1 MAPSRPASNLL
12 LMRVGLLL
20 CLIAAPLL
28 DRQCSRA
35 EGPKPAA
42 PGTPSAEAARQEK
55 PADEGPL
62 RVEVL
67 DRRAKPP
74 IYVVRG
80 GQRGP
85 EKIVFLHGM
94 CGDGLGY
101 AQSFQQTGAKRGTL
115 IAPQADVPCEGGPW
129 AKWSKD
135 IAGLDGR
142 ITAAF
147 RTLGH
152 ADPIT
157 DMIVI
162 GYSQGATRAETLART
177 FPERYTRL
185 VLMGGPYAAKAQ
197 GLEKLRAAVAMAGD
211 RDRLD
216 LMKTSARVLSA
227 ANVPATFLLIPEAP
241 HGSMGSNP
249 EQTMSEMFDW
259 LSQHQRPRNVAD

>member
-1 MAPSRPASNLL
+1 M
-12 LMRVGLLL
+12 
-20 CLIAAPLL
+20 
-28 DRQCSRA
+28 
-35 EGPKPAA
+35 
-42 PGTPSAEAARQEK
+42 
-55 PADEGPL
+55 
-62 RVEVL
+62 
-67 DRRAKPP
+67 
-74 IYVVRG
+74 
-80 GQRGP
+80 
-85 EKIVFLHGM
+85 VFLHGM

-101 AQSFQQTGAKRGTL
+101 AQSFQRTAAERGTL
-115 IAPQADVPCEGGPW
+115 IAPQADVPCSEGASW

-135 IAGLDGR
+135 ITGLDRR
-142 ITAAF
+142 ITEAF

-152 ADPIT
+152 AEPIS
-157 DMIVI
+157 DVIVI

-216 LMKTSARVLSA
+216 LMKASARVLA
-227 ANVPATFLLIPEAP
+227 AAKVPATFLLIPEAP

-259 LSQHQRPRNVAD
+259 LSQHQRPRNLED